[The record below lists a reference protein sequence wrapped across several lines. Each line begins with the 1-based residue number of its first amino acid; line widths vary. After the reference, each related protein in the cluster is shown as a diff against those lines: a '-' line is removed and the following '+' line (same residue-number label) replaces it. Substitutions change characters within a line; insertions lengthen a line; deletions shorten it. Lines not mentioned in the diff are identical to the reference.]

1 MTRTASPPT
10 HCHLAKDFNDRAAS
24 VFNFAI
30 VHKVGDCGRIA
41 GGYLLYRYLQLAL
54 VVRRQRLG

>member
-1 MTRTASPPT
+1 
-10 HCHLAKDFNDRAAS
+10 
-24 VFNFAI
+24 